1 MVIIVTKE
9 MTNMTNMLGVAEAKA
24 KLSEILDRVREKG
37 ERYII
42 QRRGKPVAAV
52 VPLEDLP
59 IEQRVV
65 ANDWVTELL
74 NLGPEGAELAEAW
87 DEIVRER
94 SLELPPTV
102 NLGDE

>member
-1 MVIIVTKE
+1 
-9 MTNMTNMLGVAEAKA
+9 
-24 KLSEILDRVREKG
+24 
-37 ERYII
+37 
-42 QRRGKPVAAV
+42 
-52 VPLEDLP
+52 
-59 IEQRVV
+59 V